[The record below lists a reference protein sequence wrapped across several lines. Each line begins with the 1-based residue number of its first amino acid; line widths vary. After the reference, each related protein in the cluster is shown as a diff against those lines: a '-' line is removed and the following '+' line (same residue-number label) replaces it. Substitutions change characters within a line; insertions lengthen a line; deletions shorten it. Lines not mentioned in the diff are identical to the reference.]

1 MHAQGEFMM
10 ESLNQIM
17 SKALKLLQKISTLNQ
32 VLPAESS
39 PTRASRL
46 HVKWQSTGSTTGRC
60 GRGVSSACKAGV
72 PQNTTAASP
81 TSGRLA
87 RHE

>member
-46 HVKWQSTGSTTGRC
+46 HVKWQST
-60 GRGVSSACKAGV
+60 
-72 PQNTTAASP
+72 
-81 TSGRLA
+81 
-87 RHE
+87 E